1 MKVAGVILAGSLA
14 GCSGIDTGPDAT
26 DSPDSDSDDSDDL
39 NTEEPTET
47 SQYPEEPAD
56 VGKSGMQRTFTNEV
70 STIEVRAIEEVDV
83 SASEEIVL
91 DLTLQNTSDE
101 PVPLHEYGVAI
112 YLYKSE
118 EPGDDSQEMGY
129 TGTSSEFNEDNQE
142 PTESDGFAT
151 LRYSTQVSNNS
162 GATIQSYHVDI
173 GCFMTSGDLP
183 GC

>member
-1 MKVAGVILAGSLA
+1 MQRRQYFMKVTGMILAGSLA
-14 GCSGIDTGPDAT
+14 GCSGNDTG
-26 DSPDSDSDDSDDL
+26 SDDSDDL
-39 NTEEPTET
+39 KT

-56 VGKSGMQRTFTNEV
+56 VGESGMQRTFTNEV

-83 SASEEIVL
+83 SESEEIVL
-91 DLTLQNTSDE
+91 DLTLQNTSEE

-118 EPGDDSQEMGY
+118 EPGDDNQEMGY
-129 TGTSSEFNEDNQE
+129 TGTSSEFNEDEQE
-142 PTESDGFAT
+142 PTEPAGFAT